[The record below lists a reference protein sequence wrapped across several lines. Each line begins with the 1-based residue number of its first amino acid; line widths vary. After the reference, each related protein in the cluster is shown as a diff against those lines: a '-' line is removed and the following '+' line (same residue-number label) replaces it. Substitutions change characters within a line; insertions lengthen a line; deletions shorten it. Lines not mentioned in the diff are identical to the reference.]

1 MMMMMMMMMMITS
14 RPKIFGITRR
24 IPSSF
29 FTNNLFTLHSNT
41 VNVRYSPVLSR
52 TSASY
57 STGFGMLATLTE
69 TVVIFSAL
77 QIRARPLP
85 STFFSIHFYSLHS
98 YIAVFKLSE
107 PVTEIER

>member
-1 MMMMMMMMMMITS
+1 MVIIKIIIIIIIIIITS
-14 RPKIFGITRR
+14 MPKIFGITRR

-41 VNVRYSPVLSR
+41 VNVRCSPVLSR

-57 STGFGMLATLTE
+57 STGPGILATLTE
-69 TVVIFSAL
+69 TVVIFSAF

-85 STFFSIHFYSLHS
+85 STFFPIH
-98 YIAVFKLSE
+98 
-107 PVTEIER
+107 